1 MSTELKPMEV
11 TDITLMSKLKSHMQ
25 EVNPAIS
32 SIRMAA
38 KALNDSKD
46 QEAPAD
52 DSSDRA
58 EENGVEEFGEESVVE
73 DEMQGTKKDPNG
85 KNSCA

>member
-1 MSTELKPMEV
+1 MEV
-11 TDITLMSKLKSHMQ
+11 TEITLMSKLKSHMQ

-46 QEAPAD
+46 
-52 DSSDRA
+52 
-58 EENGVEEFGEESVVE
+58 
-73 DEMQGTKKDPNG
+73 
-85 KNSCA
+85 